1 MEVNKSM
8 SQSHDLME
16 SNVNLGKRLLSLY
29 PTPQKE
35 VPLTGLILITECM
48 NWERSHAPSFMLIS
62 FPALM
67 GELL

>member
-35 VPLTGLILITECM
+35 VPLTGLYLDH
-48 NWERSHAPSFMLIS
+48 RVH
-62 FPALM
+62 
-67 GELL
+67 ELGTQSRPLLC